1 MCPEIDVGIT
11 GGRFKDQR
19 QRWHHYNKIRWRS
32 SLHSQMVKRC
42 LSVFLLYLL
51 YLDYALG
58 GWWVELIEWRQEYA
72 QQHIW
77 SERRFSEKSRNVHRC
92 FDENFF
98 NGIKKLNILS
108 GMVVQRKILFYL
120 AYLLSHNW
128 KTIKGK
134 K

>member
-11 GGRFKDQR
+11 GGRSKDQC
-19 QRWHHYNKIRWRS
+19 QKWHPYNKIRWRG

-42 LSVFLLYLL
+42 LSLFLLYLL

-58 GWWVELIEWRQEYA
+58 GWWVALIEWRQEYA
-72 QQHIW
+72 QQRVW

-92 FDENFF
+92 FDESFF
-98 NGIKKLNILS
+98 NGIKKLKILS